1 MFRFRGFT
9 SCANDAVN
17 LALSQAC
24 LLGHTYIGSEHL
36 LLGLLLEGST
46 GSCAALHQRGVHA
59 EAILEQLIKT
69 VGRGIQSRLSPAD
82 MTPRCRRILEQ
93 SILESRKNGCEMT
106 GTEHILLCLLREK
119 ECYAVRFLMQLGADP
134 ILLYRELCESMDF
147 FGGPRPS
154 EQNFAKKETAHTALL
169 DKFGRDLTQKARSHQ
184 LDPVIGRE
192 QEIERVIRILCRR
205 SKNNPCLVGEAGVGK
220 TAIAEGLAQQIA
232 QGRVPPALSGKR
244 LISLDL
250 VSMVAGTKYRGE
262 FEERVKNLMDEAA
275 AVGDIILFIDEIH
288 NIIGA
293 GAAEGSIDAA
303 NILKPQLSRGEI
315 QLMGATTVAE
325 YRRYIEKDSALERR
339 FQKVNVEEPDDSQTV
354 RILRGILPRYEQHHG
369 VHITEEAVQ
378 AAVRLSRRYLNDR
391 FLPDKAI
398 DLMDEASAK
407 VCQQSVSQPDTE
419 YQQLD
424 DRLHE
429 LREQKEAAILR
440 QDFEQAAALRD
451 QQTQTLEQ
459 LALFSEK
466 LQKERR
472 SRRKQVT
479 ANDIAQVVS
488 ESTGIEVS
496 SLMSRMLPA
505 SRQSQ
510 QLLGLEQALS
520 RRVIGQPQAVQAVCR
535 AIRRA
540 RVGLNDPARPYASFL
555 FLGPTGVGK
564 TELCKSLAEQLFG
577 SADCM
582 IRLDMSE
589 YMEKHTVSRLVGSPP
604 GYVGFEEGGQLT
616 DLVRRRPY
624 SVVLLDE
631 VEKAHPDVLNL
642 LLQIL
647 EEGSLQDAQ
656 GRKVSFC
663 NTVIIMTSNIG
674 ARFFFER
681 GALGFEPT
689 CTQQEDSCS
698 HLVLE
703 ELRRQFSPE
712 LLNRIDETI
721 LFRKLG
727 QPELEQICRKLLQ
740 QLSTRIQALDMQLH
754 CTPAALKELCAQGY
768 SPRYGARPLRR
779 AVQRLIEDP
788 AAEMILNG
796 QLPPQSTLLCDYC
809 EQDHQLHLSV
819 AG

>member
-59 EAILEQLIKT
+59 EAVLEQLIKT

-147 FGGPRPS
+147 FGGPHPS
-154 EQNFAKKETAHTALL
+154 QQNFTKKETAHTALL

-244 LISLDL
+244 LIALDL

-275 AVGDIILFIDEIH
+275 
-288 NIIGA
+288 
-293 GAAEGSIDAA
+293 
-303 NILKPQLSRGEI
+303 
-315 QLMGATTVAE
+315 
-325 YRRYIEKDSALERR
+325 
-339 FQKVNVEEPDDSQTV
+339 
-354 RILRGILPRYEQHHG
+354 
-369 VHITEEAVQ
+369 
-378 AAVRLSRRYLNDR
+378 
-391 FLPDKAI
+391 
-398 DLMDEASAK
+398 AK

-451 QQTQTLEQ
+451 QQAQTLEQ

-496 SLMSRMLPA
+496 ALMSRMLPA

-510 QLLGLEQALS
+510 QLLGLAQALS
-520 RRVIGQPQAVQAVCR
+520 RRVIGQEQAVQAVCR

-564 TELCKSLAEQLFG
+564 TELCKALAEQLFG

-681 GALGFEPT
+681 GALGFEPA

-698 HLVLE
+698 QLVLE

-809 EQDHQLHLSV
+809 EQDHQLHLSA